1 MGCAANNPWSQG
13 TEFKYAV
20 VVSGEYEGHVARTN
34 DGCNWDEFCIGSD
47 VWKPIAS
54 AGSDA
59 SANESAAGH
68 ENGVVGPW
76 GALCKVV
83 PADAAQQ
90 AVETRRKKL
99 LELLDLA
106 DRIASKAH
114 AGQVDRGGQP
124 YINHPRHVS
133 ACCVN
138 LDAKVAGML
147 HDVVEDTPI
156 TLDDLRGYGF
166 TPDILAAIALLTHKD
181 GVPYLDYVAAAGKNR
196 IAREVKICDLHHN
209 LDASRLGHEPTP
221 KDLERM
227 EKYRR
232 ALQILGEK
240 D

>member
-1 MGCAANNPWSQG
+1 MGCVANNPWSQG
-13 TEFKYAV
+13 AKCKYAV
-20 VVSGEYEGHVARTN
+20 VKSGEHEGCVARTN
-34 DGCNWDEFCIGSD
+34 DGRNWDEFCIGSD
-47 VWKPIAS
+47 SWKPITS
-54 AGSDA
+54 AHG
-59 SANESAAGH
+59 EAA
-68 ENGVVGPW
+68 GPW
-76 GALCKVV
+76 GAPCEEVS
-83 PADAAQQ
+83 ANAAQQ
-90 AVETRRKKL
+90 AVEARRKKL

-156 TLDDLRGYGF
+156 TLDDLHKYGF
-166 TPDILAAIALLTHKD
+166 TPNILAAIALLTHKD
-181 GVPYLDYVAAAGKNR
+181 AVPYLDYVAAAGKNR
-196 IAREVKICDLHHN
+196 IAREVKISDLHHN
-209 LDASRLGHEPTP
+209 LDASRLGHEPTQ

-227 EKYRR
+227 KKYRR